1 MGNLDSQGFEKKWA
15 VDRKKPKKTVYSS
28 RSKANEMAMNN
39 IHRKAHRTQEEIAAT
54 LKKGFQV
61 PGKAGREPQSE
72 SRSNQD
78 RKKSRSKTPKSEVTS
93 DEENR
98 PRKRRSSDEA
108 RLGNRPSK
116 RRPQGMSSDEEDD
129 KRRAQND
136 IVATGWNKNKK
147 EASKGAPN
155 PGTREF
161 VQARRANVSGSASP
175 EVENKPSAS
184 QRSSKDAPKPGTK
197 EFIQAVRVQFS
208 ESVSPE
214 PEDKPSAS
222 QRSTNS
228 SPTKTAESEPVQPRR
243 KFVMPT
249 LSQEEEPRIEKRSA
263 TRSFIKPEIIDSPEK
278 RPNVKREFV
287 KREIEGEAPDEA
299 EKAEKKK
306 EAARRLALLKGAGAD
321 SKKARR
327 TLKDIG
333 LGDGLK
339 NIAGSPP
346 KKAATLSLAARIAE
360 ARRLKEEESIKP
372 EEKEDDTNDFIDF
385 GDSVLLDE
393 DAACPMCHQSVP
405 QALLMAFS
413 NNRPRSL
420 NTRQQAAF
428 CVHHKRDSALTTYK
442 GLGYPTVSWDT
453 FNSRIEEHYAY
464 ISSLIT
470 SPDTT
475 PSHYRPLFASD
486 IMHGRNRTIKQ
497 SIMGATGLGSDTARV
512 LIPGYYGPRG
522 ARAMQE
528 AILIKFN
535 RELRKAAV
543 EDNVVS
549 ARAVGGYV
557 ASVLVPELGT
567 RLIMEDLKIEEEEA
581 RGVME
586 KSAALGSLVN
596 EEVRDVRSE
605 ADRALEDGGGDY
617 D

>member
-1 MGNLDSQGFEKKWA
+1 MGNIDDQGFMKKWA
-15 VDRKKPKKTVYSS
+15 SDRPKPKKSVYSS
-28 RSKANEMAMNN
+28 RSKAQEMAMNN
-39 IHRKAHRTQEEIAAT
+39 IHRTAHRTAEEIAAT

-61 PGKAGREPQSE
+61 PRKVGREPQSE
-72 SRSNQD
+72 NRSRQD
-78 RKKSRSKTPKSEVTS
+78 RKKSGSKTPKSEFTS
-93 DEENR
+93 DEEHR
-98 PRKRRSSDEA
+98 PRKPRSSDEE
-108 RLGNRPSK
+108 NSPFK
-116 RRPQGMSSDEEDD
+116 RKSPGMSSDEEDD

-136 IVATGWNKNKK
+136 IEATGWNKNKK
-147 EASKGAPN
+147 EKLRGAPK

-161 VQARRANVSGSASP
+161 VQARQVNLSGSASP
-175 EVENKPSAS
+175 DLENKRSAS

-197 EFIQAVRVQFS
+197 EFMQAVRVQFS
-208 ESVSPE
+208 ESLSPE

-228 SPTKTAESEPVQPRR
+228 SSTKTVEPEPVQPRR
-243 KFVMPT
+243 KFVLPT
-249 LSQEEEPRIEKRSA
+249 LSQEEEPAIEQKSA
-263 TRSFIKPEIIDSPEK
+263 PKSFINPEVTHSPEQGPK
-278 RPNVKREFV
+278 VRREFV
-287 KREIEGEAPDEA
+287 KLEIEDEDRPQNE
-299 EKAEKKK
+299 EKRK
-306 EAARRLALLKGAGAD
+306 ESARRLELLKGAGAD
-321 SKKARR
+321 LKKAKR

-333 LGDGLK
+333 LGDGLE
-339 NIAGSPP
+339 NVVESPP

-360 ARRLKEEESIKP
+360 ARRIKEEQEAIKKEEEEGDTKDFVELDDSI
-372 EEKEDDTNDFIDF
+372 
-385 GDSVLLDE
+385 LLNE
-393 DAACPMCHQSVP
+393 DATCPMCHESVP
-405 QALLMAFS
+405 HALLMAFS

-420 NTRQQAAF
+420 NTRQQATF
-428 CVHHKRDSALTTYK
+428 CVHHKRESALTTYK
-442 GLGYPTVSWDT
+442 GLGYPSVSWDT
-453 FNSRIEEHYAY
+453 FNSRIAEHNVY

-486 IMHGRNRTIKQ
+486 ITHGRNRTIKQ
-497 SIMGATGLGSDTARV
+497 SIMGTTGLGSDTARV

-528 AILIKFN
+528 TILLKFN

-567 RLIMEDLKIEEEEA
+567 RLIMDDLKIGEEEA

-586 KSAALGSLVN
+586 KSAQLGALVN
-596 EEVRDVRSE
+596 EEVKDVRSE
-605 ADRALEDGGGDY
+605 ADRALEDGEGDY

>member
-1 MGNLDSQGFEKKWA
+1 MGSQGLNELGMPKKWKNDA
-15 VDRKKPKKTVYSS
+15 IK
-28 RSKANEMAMNN
+28 
-39 IHRKAHRTQEEIAAT
+39 RKASKPQTVFTSKHKQAEIEMRKTTLTADRRFEEQ
-54 LKKGFQV
+54 KKLNRPFQV
-61 PGKAGREPQSE
+61 PRKAGREEKLEPR
-72 SRSNQD
+72 RSQE
-78 RKKSRSKTPKSEVTS
+78 RTKSRSITPKSEFTS

-98 PRKRRSSDEA
+98 SRERRPLDEESRSLKRRSSD
-108 RLGNRPSK
+108 
-116 RRPQGMSSDEEDD
+116 MSSDEEDD

-136 IVATGWNKNKK
+136 IAATGWSKNKK
-147 EASKGAPN
+147 ETLKGAPK

-161 VQARRANVSGSASP
+161 IQATRVKLSASTSP
-175 EVENKPSAS
+175 EVEDKPSLS
-184 QRSSKDAPKPGTK
+184 QTSAKDTPRPGTK

-222 QRSTNS
+222 QRSTNVS
-228 SPTKTAESEPVQPRR
+228 STKTAGPERPQPRR
-243 KFVMPT
+243 KFVIPT
-249 LSQEEEPRIEKRSA
+249 LSQAEEPAIEQKSA
-263 TRSFIKPEIIDSPEK
+263 PRSFIKPEIKDSPEP
-278 RPNVKREFV
+278 RPRTKREFV
-287 KREIEGEAPDEA
+287 KRELEDEA
-299 EKAEKKK
+299 TDEPEKTGKKK
-306 EAARRLALLKGAGAD
+306 EAARRLALLKGAGAEL
-321 SKKARR
+321 R
-327 TLKDIG
+327 TAKRALEDIG
-333 LGDGLK
+333 LGEGLE
-339 NIAGSPP
+339 NLSGIPP
-346 KKAATLSLAARIAE
+346 KKAATGNSLAARIAE
-360 ARRLKEEESIKP
+360 ARRLKEEENIKEEP
-372 EEKEDDTNDFIDF
+372 EEEEESSMDLYK
-385 GDSVLLDE
+385 
-393 DAACPMCHQSVP
+393 DATCPMCHESVP

-420 NTRQQAAF
+420 NTRRQAAF
-428 CVHHKRDSALTTYK
+428 CVHHKRVSALTTYK
-442 GLGYPTVSWDT
+442 GLGYPSVSWDT

-486 IMHGRNRTIKQ
+486 ITHGRNRTIKQ
-497 SIMGATGLGSDTARV
+497 SIMGATGLGSETARV

-528 AILIKFN
+528 SILLKFN

-567 RLIMEDLKIEEEEA
+567 RLIMEDLKIGEEEA

-586 KSAALGSLVN
+586 KSAVLGALVN

-605 ADRALEDGGGDY
+605 ADGKLEDSGGDY